1 MKKPDEIVK
10 ALEFCA
16 REEGCFG
23 CPYTDET
30 VSQLVCI
37 MAVMLDAADLLKSLL
52 KRSGEHFANPGK
64 MLGDQIRIGIDIP
77 RTTTALTYQYLYD
90 DETNISLI
98 LGQRMLGSAEI
109 RKKMEEED
117 DGD

>member
-10 ALEFCA
+10 GLEFCA

-23 CPYTDET
+23 CPYMDRII
-30 VSQLVCI
+30 SPPACI
-37 MAVMLDAADLLKSLL
+37 TTIMLDAADLIKSLL

-64 MLGDQIRIGIDIP
+64 MLGDQIRIGIDVP

-90 DETNISLI
+90 DDTTVNLI

-109 RKKMEEED
+109 RKKMED
-117 DGD
+117 DRHE